1 MKKTFTVILI
11 GLLVLSGCGQIGP
24 LRLAEKF
31 PEKNVSTQQES
42 KPEVEQQTN
51 VKLKKTS

>member
-1 MKKTFTVILI
+1 MKKTFTVIFI

-24 LRLAEKF
+24 LRLAENL
-31 PEKNVSTQQES
+31 PEKKLSTQQES

>member
-1 MKKTFTVILI
+1 MKNTFTVIFI

-51 VKLKKTS
+51 VKLKKTN

>member
-1 MKKTFTVILI
+1 MKNTFIVIFI
-11 GLLVLSGCGQIGP
+11 GLLVLSGCGQTGP
-24 LRLAEKF
+24 LKLAKKL
-31 PEKNVSTQQES
+31 PEKNISTQQEF

>member
-1 MKKTFTVILI
+1 MKNTFTVIFT

-24 LRLAEKF
+24 LRLAEKL